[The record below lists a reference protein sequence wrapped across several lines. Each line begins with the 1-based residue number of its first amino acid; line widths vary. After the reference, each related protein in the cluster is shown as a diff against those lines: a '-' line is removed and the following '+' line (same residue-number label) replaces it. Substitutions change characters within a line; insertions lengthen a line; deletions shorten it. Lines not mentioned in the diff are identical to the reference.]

1 MTCTLGIGLDA
12 VYFYSAFG
20 SKPVY
25 LNYTSADGAEDY
37 WIKVTDE
44 ITGSTK
50 TTINGIAGIH
60 SLGSY
65 QTQFTLTF
73 EYLSEK
79 PAGVTDYTKT
89 TTSGSINISPP

>member
-1 MTCTLGIGLDA
+1 LIA

-79 PAGVTDYTKT
+79 PAGVTDYTKPLLLVQLI
-89 TTSGSINISPP
+89 SSPP